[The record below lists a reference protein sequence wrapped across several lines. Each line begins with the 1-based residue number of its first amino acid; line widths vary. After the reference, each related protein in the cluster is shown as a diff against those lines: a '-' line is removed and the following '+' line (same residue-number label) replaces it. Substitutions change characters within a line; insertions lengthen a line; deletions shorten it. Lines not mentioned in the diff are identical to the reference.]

1 MMKVLSGW
9 EEERGGG
16 QLQLK
21 LGTQDLP
28 RGVPPGSL
36 RLTKLLEVERA
47 ADCRVVVAP
56 FILQVKTDANS

>member
-1 MMKVLSGW
+1 M
-9 EEERGGG
+9 
-16 QLQLK
+16 QLK

-28 RGVPPGSL
+28 RGFPPGSL